1 MKRLIAQIGLNKIEI
16 EFKVIKDK
24 KQKNQALVEFNA
36 NEAIK
41 ELDKLNHQLKSMP
54 VRFER

>member
-1 MKRLIAQIGLNKIEI
+1 MKKLVAQIGLNKIEI

-24 KQKNQALVEFNA
+24 KYKNKALVEIKA

-41 ELDKLNHQLKSMP
+41 ELDKRNHQLKSIP

>member
-1 MKRLIAQIGLNKIEI
+1 MKRLVAQIGLNKIEI

-41 ELDKLNHQLKSMP
+41 ELDKLNHQLKSRP